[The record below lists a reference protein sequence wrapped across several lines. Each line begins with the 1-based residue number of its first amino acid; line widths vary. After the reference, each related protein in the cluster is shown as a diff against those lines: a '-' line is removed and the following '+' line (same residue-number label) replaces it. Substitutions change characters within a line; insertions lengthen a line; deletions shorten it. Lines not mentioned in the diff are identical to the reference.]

1 MLRRNFLKLMGAL
14 AVAPAAPGWARPKSM
29 KPLNFV
35 FILIDDM
42 GWRDCGCN
50 GSTFYETPN
59 IDRLAGEGMR
69 FTDAYAACAVC
80 SPTRAAI
87 MSGKYPARL
96 HLTDWIPGNRKKG
109 KLDRL
114 AFEQQL
120 PLSEVTIAESFKSAG
135 YKTCFV
141 GKWHLGGRD
150 YYPKTQGFDV
160 NVAGNNRGAPRQGY
174 FSPYNLENLTDGP
187 KGEYLPDRLATEAM
201 DFIDSNADDRFFL
214 FLSHYTVHSPVQAKK
229 ETIAK
234 YKAKAARLKYD
245 KLIFVKEGPDA
256 RNRER
261 QDHATFAAMIE
272 HMDENVGRVLDK
284 IKRSGMEDNTV
295 VIFTSD
301 NGGQSILP
309 YGRTA
314 PWGSNRPL
322 RGGKGWNYEG
332 GIRVPLIVKWPGVTK
347 PGSVCS
353 APVISCDHY
362 PTLLEIAA
370 LPPKPRQHIDGVSLA
385 PLLKQTGSLKRDAL
399 YWHYPHYHGSAHRP
413 SGAIRAGDFK
423 LIEFFEN
430 MNVELYNLRK
440 DIREDHNLARTMP
453 DKAGELRN
461 KLHRWRQQV
470 NAAMPKPNPDYTG
483 DS

>member
-1 MLRRNFLKLMGAL
+1 MLRRDFIKLIGAS
-14 AVAPAAPGWARPKSM
+14 VASLTLTQPATAKSS
-29 KPLNFV
+29 KPLNVV

-42 GWRDCGCN
+42 GWKDCGCN

-59 IDRLAGEGMR
+59 IDRLAKEGMR

-87 MSGKYPARL
+87 MSGKHPARL
-96 HLTDWIPGNRKKG
+96 HITDWIPGNQKKG

-120 PLSEVTIAESFKSAG
+120 PHSEVTIAESFKEAG
-135 YKTCFV
+135 YKTGFI
-141 GKWHLGGRD
+141 GKWHLGKKD
-150 YYPKTQGFDV
+150 YYPKSQGFDI
-160 NVAGNNRGAPRQGY
+160 NIAGNNRGAPRQGY

-187 KGEYLPDRLATEAM
+187 KGEYLPDRLATEAIS
-201 DFIDSNADDRFFL
+201 FIEDNKDNRFFL

-245 KLIFVKEGPDA
+245 EPIYVKEGPDA
-256 RNRER
+256 KNRER
-261 QDHATFAAMIE
+261 QDHPTYAAMVE

-284 IKRSGMEDNTV
+284 IKNAGLSENTV

-309 YGRTA
+309 HRRST

-322 RGGKGWNYEG
+322 RAGKGWNYEG
-332 GIRVPLIVKWPGVTK
+332 GIRVPLIIKWPGVTK
-347 PGSVCS
+347 PASTS
-353 APVISCDHY
+353 AEPVISCDHY
-362 PTLLEIAA
+362 PTLLEMAS
-370 LPPKPRQHIDGVSLA
+370 LPPKPTQHIDGLSLA
-385 PLLKQTGSLKRDAL
+385 PILKQTGQLNRNAL

-413 SGAIRAGDFK
+413 SGAIRMGRYK
-423 LIEFFEN
+423 LIEFFEE
-430 MNVELYNLRK
+430 MNVELYDLEN
-440 DIREDHNLARTMP
+440 DIREDNDLSKKLPEKT
-453 DKAGELRN
+453 KQLRN
-461 KLHRWRQQV
+461 TLHKWRKQV
-470 NAAMPKPNPDYTG
+470 NAAMPKPNPDY
-483 DS
+483 